1 MQVNPQ
7 QLPYDVALLR
17 QMVLELL
24 ETLHRSERE
33 KEQLRHRL
41 TQLLRARFGPRAEK
55 IDPNQMALFAQ
66 EILKE
71 AQTPPPP
78 PPEAPAAER
87 PKAPGHARRKLP
99 EHLPRKTVLHDVSP
113 EDRQCPGCGQEMVKI
128 GTETSEPLEY
138 VPASLYV
145 LVHERP
151 KYACPEC
158 PETVAVADKP
168 RQPIEKGLPGPGRLA
183 QVITSKYADHLP
195 LNRQTG
201 IFRRHGVALHRST
214 LCDWMRAS
222 ARLLTPLTDRMI
234 EEVLASDVLHTDDTP
249 MPVLDKDRDSA
260 RLGRLWAYVGDDLHP
275 YTIYDYTP
283 SRARD
288 GPVKFLGDFEGYM
301 QADAYGG
308 YDGIYAGEKVIEVL
322 CWAHARRKFFD
333 AIDSDHARAHAALA
347 FIRRLYEI
355 EKRAKDMPSADR
367 ARLRQVES
375 RPILE
380 AFRQWLG
387 EPSGGPSPVLPK
399 SPMGLA
405 TNYVL
410 GNWAALVRY
419 TDDGDLSIDN
429 NAAEQAMRPV
439 ALGRRNYLFCGS
451 DNGGRTAAVLYSL
464 IATCRRHGLDP
475 YAYLRDVIARISDH
489 PAHRLDELL
498 PDRWKLARLS
508 AVADLPPA
516 SDAPDA
522 PPSNS
527 ASADD
532 VVHPA

>member
-1 MQVNPQ
+1 MQVNPL
-7 QLPYDVALLR
+7 QLPNEVALLH
-17 QMVLELL
+17 QMILQLL
-24 ETLHRSERE
+24 ETLHQTERE
-33 KEQLRHRL
+33 KDQLRHRL
-41 TQLLRARFGPRAEK
+41 MQLLRARFGPRAEK
-55 IDPNQMALFAQ
+55 IAPNQMALFAQ
-66 EILKE
+66 EILQE

-78 PPEAPAAER
+78 AEAPAPEK
-87 PKAPGHARRKLP
+87 PQAPGHGRRRLP
-99 EHLPRKTVLHDVSP
+99 SHLPRQTVVHDVPP
-113 EDRQCPGCGQEMVKI
+113 EDRRCPGCGQEMVKI
-128 GTETSEPLEY
+128 GTETSEQLEY

-145 LVHERP
+145 FVHERP

-158 PETVAVADKP
+158 QETVAVADKP
-168 RQPIEKGLPGPGRLA
+168 RQPIEKGLPGPGLLA

-195 LNRQTG
+195 LARQTG
-201 IFRRHGVALHRST
+201 IFRRHGVAIHRST

-249 MPVLDKDRDSA
+249 LPVLDKDRGST

-288 GPVKFLGDFEGYM
+288 GPAKFLGDFQGYM

-333 AIDSDHARAHAALA
+333 AIDSDQARAHAALA

-355 EKRAKDMPSADR
+355 EKRAKDMTSTDR
-367 ARLRQVES
+367 ARLRQAES
-375 RPILE
+375 RPVLE
-380 AFRQWLG
+380 AFRKWLG
-387 EPSGGPSPVLPK
+387 EPSGGKSPILPK

-419 TDDGDLSIDN
+419 TDNGDLAIDN
-429 NAAEQAMRPV
+429 NRAEQAMRPV

-464 IATCRRHGLDP
+464 VATCRRHGLDP
-475 YAYLRDVIARISDH
+475 FAYLRDVIARLSDH
-489 PAHRLDELL
+489 PANRIDELL
-498 PDRWKLARLS
+498 PDQWKLAH
-508 AVADLPPA
+508 LPPRADPTAA
-516 SDAPDA
+516 SVQ
-522 PPSNS
+522 S
-527 ASADD
+527 A
-532 VVHPA
+532 